1 MRSQALI
8 LRADASIAIGTGHM
22 MRCLALAQAW
32 QDSGGVCVFVMAD
45 STSAIAA
52 RLKAE
57 YMELISVRASRNP
70 LQELKAVA
78 EIARHYSAKWV
89 VIDGYQFDS
98 EYQRALSRAGVKVLC
113 IDDSGTV
120 EHYSSDIVLNQNLH
134 ASRALYR
141 SREARTRLLLG
152 PRYAL
157 LRREFSASRSF
168 KREIPPRAHKV
179 LVTMGGS
186 DPDNVTLRIIEAL
199 NLSKSG
205 DLQVTI
211 VVGGSNPH
219 FSSLQ
224 HATKS
229 FPGMRLLRD
238 APNMLQ
244 FMTWADVA
252 ISAAGTTCWEMCL
265 VGLPAILIDLA
276 ENQRPVAEELHR
288 QQIAIHAGSTATVDP
303 SRIVG
308 QLTALLDSPER
319 RGDMSRRGQLLV
331 DGRGAERVIRSM
343 RGVELRLRRVE
354 ERDCKLLWEWS
365 NDPSVRKVS
374 FSTDFIPWKRH
385 LEWFRSKLDNK
396 NVVHYLVINKSD
408 LPVGQVRFELDGPSA
423 VMSLS
428 LASEFR
434 GAGYGSSIMAMTTD
448 ELFRSTDVK
457 IIHAYV
463 KLDNEASLKLFAT
476 AGFSQEATV
485 AIQGRE
491 AVHFVLERTDQ
502 A

>member
-1 MRSQALI
+1 MRSQALS
-8 LRADASIAIGTGHM
+8 LRADASIAIGTGHE

-32 QDSGGVCVFVMAD
+32 QDSGGICVFVMAD
-45 STSAIAA
+45 STPALAA

-57 YMELISVRASRNP
+57 YVELISVRATRNP
-70 LQELKAVA
+70 LQEVKAVA
-78 EIARHYSAKWV
+78 EIAQHYSAKWV

-98 EYQRALSRAGVKVLC
+98 EYQRALSRVVKVLC
-113 IDDSGTV
+113 IDDSGSV
-120 EHYSSDIVLNQNLH
+120 EHYSADLVLNQNLH
-134 ASRALYR
+134 ANRGLYR
-141 SREARTRLLLG
+141 SHEARTRLMLG

-157 LRREFSASRSF
+157 LRREFSAGRSC
-168 KREIPPRAHKV
+168 KREIPPRARKV

-186 DPDNVTLRIIEAL
+186 DPDNMTFRVIEAL
-199 NLSKSG
+199 NLQKSG
-205 DLQVTI
+205 DLEIAV

-219 FSSLQ
+219 FESLQ
-224 HATKS
+224 NAAKL
-229 FPGMRLLRD
+229 FPGIRLLRD

-244 FMTWADVA
+244 LMTWADVA

-288 QQIAIHAGSTATVDP
+288 QQVAIHAGSAPTADA

-308 QLTALLDSPER
+308 QLMALLGAPDR

-374 FSTDFIPWKRH
+374 FSTDFIPWGRH

-396 NVVHYLVINKSD
+396 NVRHYLVINKSD
-408 LPVGQVRFELDGPSA
+408 LAVGQVRFELDGPSA

-448 ELFRSTDVK
+448 ELFRSTEARV
-457 IIHAYV
+457 IHAYV
-463 KLDNEASLKLFAT
+463 KLDNEASLRLFAT

-491 AVHFVLERTDQ
+491 AVHFVLKRTDQ